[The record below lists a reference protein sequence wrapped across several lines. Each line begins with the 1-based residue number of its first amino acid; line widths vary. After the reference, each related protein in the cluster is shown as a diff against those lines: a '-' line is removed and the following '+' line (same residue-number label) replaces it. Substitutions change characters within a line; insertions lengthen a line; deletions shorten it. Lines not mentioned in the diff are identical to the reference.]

1 MIRLRSIVIAA
12 SLLAAGEASAG
23 EAGDRLGRCLVD
35 AAKPADRTALVRWMV
50 SALAAHPDL
59 DGLIVLDA
67 AQRDAAERT
76 AAATFERLVAV
87 DCAHAARGAIAVE
100 GADSFGAA
108 FQTLGELAMTEVV
121 EQRDVQAGVA
131 GLLRHVDMMKLGKVL
146 STP

>member
-1 MIRLRSIVIAA
+1 MNRLHSIVFAA
-12 SLLAAGEASAG
+12 ALLAAGEASAG

-50 SALAAHPDL
+50 SALAVHPDL
-59 DGLIVLDA
+59 DGLVVIDT
-67 AQRDAAERT
+67 AQRDAAER
-76 AAATFERLVAV
+76 AAATTFERLVAV

-121 EQRDVQAGVA
+121 EQRDVQAGVG
-131 GLLRHVDMMKLGKVL
+131 GLLRHVDMLKLGKAL
-146 STP
+146 ASP